1 MNHTGMSELETAGTI
16 LLVEDEAFVREVAC
30 EVLRSDGYRVLT
42 ARNANEAAGLYEEE
56 AGEIDLLLTDMIL
69 PGETGRDLAE
79 RLRKRDPKLKV
90 LLASGYG
97 EQITGLAQWSE
108 EYLAKPFSSD
118 ELLDN
123 VREKIGTPVL
133 AAAMESSGPAAA
145 SRLQELAWNLS

>member
-1 MNHTGMSELETAGTI
+1 MRHAGMSELETGGTV
-16 LLVEDEAFVREVAC
+16 LLVEDETFVREVAC

-42 ARNANEAAGLYEEE
+42 AKNAHEATEIYEDEK
-56 AGEIDLLLTDMIL
+56 GEIELLLTDMIL
-69 PGETGRDLAE
+69 PGETGQELAE

-97 EQITGLAQWSE
+97 EQITGLGQGSE
-108 EYLAKPFSSD
+108 EYLAKPFCRD
-118 ELLDN
+118 ELLEK

-133 AAAMESSGPAAA
+133 AAMESSGPAAT